1 MRITIIALDKWVS
14 VDGEGYSGLDLSFL
28 PQDIHA
34 VQWYGIEGDV
44 EYRDE
49 RGRATKNEEIT
60 DFSPFQNALEVWRAA
75 KELYEQSLAQQIIE
89 AQNEADLNANTQS

>member
-44 EYRDE
+44 EYRDA
-49 RGRATKNEEIT
+49 RGAIVKNETIV
-60 DFSPFQNALEVWRAA
+60 DFSPFSFAIEAWSAAKIAHTKALEDAA
-75 KELYEQSLAQQIIE
+75 LKL
-89 AQNEADLNANTQS
+89 QNEADGHVEE